1 MDGNDQD
8 GFCGETCR
16 RRAEWVSRVEGAFGD
31 GLFEDE
37 DEDSGRVGRWKLL
50 EEIEEIEQIEEGKEE
65 VKEAVVPE
73 VPPPSP
79 AKQSNSPSDQILPSS
94 FSLPAPSSPPPPPPP
109 SDLLSSLRIVEHPTP
124 TLPPAA
130 PQPDLPPSPSASQ
143 PLRPSKLKPSPTPQG
158 ASPSTPTARTTKEI
172 REHERLRRVDA
183 SNASLVPVDILGFAD
198 SLITVPPPP
207 SSSSS
212 TVRPAGGPSNAR
224 SQTEEQEGGDQGG
237 QDEEEEVMTEEGA
250 AWELM
255 EAARLAMQGP

>member
-31 GLFEDE
+31 GLFEGE

-50 EEIEEIEQIEEGKEE
+50 EEIEEGKEK

-73 VPPPSP
+73 LLPPCL
-79 AKQSNSPSDQILPSS
+79 AKRSNLPSDQALPPSS
-94 FSLPAPSSPPPPPPP
+94 SLPAPPSPTPPPPP
-109 SDLLSSLRIVEHPTP
+109 SDLLSSLKIVENPTS
-124 TLPPAA
+124 TLPPAP
-130 PQPDLPPSPSASQ
+130 PQPDLPPSPSPSGPQ
-143 PLRPSKLKPSPTPQG
+143 PLRPSKPKPSLTQQG

-198 SLITVPPPP
+198 SLIKAPPPP
-207 SSSSS
+207 SSSSN
-212 TVRPAGGPSNAR
+212 TVRPAGISSKAR
-224 SQTEEQEGGDQGG
+224 SQTEEQEEGGQGG
-237 QDEEEEVMTEEGA
+237 QGEKEEVMTEEGE